1 MRNILTVSNMR
12 NKNYEIIRVYKP
24 KIRVKVRPLT
34 PEEEREIREWR
45 AQHWTLKDFDDLY
58 GDWYAGSA

>member
-1 MRNILTVSNMR
+1 MR